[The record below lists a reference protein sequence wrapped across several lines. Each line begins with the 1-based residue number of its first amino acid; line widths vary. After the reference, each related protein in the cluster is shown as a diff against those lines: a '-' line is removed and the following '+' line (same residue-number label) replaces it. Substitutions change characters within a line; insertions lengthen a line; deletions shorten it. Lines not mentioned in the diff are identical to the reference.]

1 MNAFLYFAIVYVHAF
16 HWKSGVGED
25 QRVLL
30 TGGVVMGG
38 RIVDML
44 GDIVVEAFSRMID
57 KDVMHH
63 ARVDND
69 KDLHTLFFYFHD
81 TIVRWSDV
89 FGLQVMFST

>member
-1 MNAFLYFAIVYVHAF
+1 
-16 HWKSGVGED
+16 
-25 QRVLL
+25 
-30 TGGVVMGG
+30 
-38 RIVDML
+38 
-44 GDIVVEAFSRMID
+44 
-57 KDVMHH
+57 MHH